1 MSKFYTFK
9 GMQRILF
16 FGIII
21 FCLSHSHAQKKTVR
35 AYFNTVQF
43 YDPEIGNYLELHF
56 QFDARSTK
64 FKASKDGLQ
73 ATVFLSI
80 EIKDSIKTVFN
91 DAYLLNSPLFID
103 SVVEDFY
110 ELRRIPLPPGIHQI
124 NLKIADQNNEKS
136 MVQGSQLLEVLD
148 LSKSFS
154 VSQLE
159 AIELAVP
166 DTSAGIFQK
175 NGFQMVPKI
184 NAYYGTQLSK
194 IPFYYEIYRNTGT
207 GQKRMF
213 LEERLIDTEEQKEIY
228 AYHQSYEIKD
238 QDAVIPKLKTIDI
251 APLPSG
257 SYAYEIALINEKD
270 SIIQTSTY
278 TFERGNF
285 SADDTLDFHNVVM
298 DPAFQA
304 SISDDSVH
312 FYLGSIL
319 PITKAAEN
327 RNIRDLLKSKDIG
340 SIRKYLQAFWLQTA
354 PTDAYTAWIKY
365 KQQVLYVQGLYK
377 TNFQQGYETDRGRV
391 YLQYGAPSTTNV
403 KEGSPSEY
411 PYEVWFYNKIGKF
424 SNRRFIFYNPDL
436 TNNAFRLLHSD
447 LIGEVKN
454 PGWSQVLS
462 RRNTVNGTVDDPNLF
477 NQRSW
482 GQNSND
488 LFRQY

>member
-1 MSKFYTFK
+1 
-9 GMQRILF
+9 MQRIFLLL
-16 FGIII
+16 IIA
-21 FCLSHSHAQKKTVR
+21 LGMNKLHAQKNSVR

-43 YDPEIGNYLELHF
+43 YDPEIGNYVELHF

-64 FKASKDGLQ
+64 FKATKDGLQ
-73 ATVFLSI
+73 AAVFLSI
-80 EIKDSIKTVFN
+80 EIKDSIKTVFS
-91 DAYLLNSPLFID
+91 DAYLLNSPFFSD

-110 ELRRIPLPPGIHQI
+110 ELRRVPIPPGIHQI
-124 NLKIADQNNEKS
+124 NLKIADQNTEKS

-148 LSKSFS
+148 LSQE
-154 VSQLE
+154 VRISQLE
-159 AIELAVP
+159 AIEIAVP
-166 DTSAGIFQK
+166 DTTEGVFQK
-175 NGFQMVPKI
+175 NGYQMVPKI
-184 NAYYGTQLSK
+184 NAYFGTQLSK
-194 IPFYYEIYRNTGT
+194 IPFYYEVYFNSIKKEQRI
-207 GQKRMF
+207 F
-213 LEERLIDTEEQKEIY
+213 LEERLIDTEAQKELY
-228 AYHQSYEIKD
+228 AYHQSSEIKER
-238 QDAVIPKLKTIDI
+238 DAVQARLKTIDI

-257 SYAYEIALINEKD
+257 AYAYEISVINEKD
-270 SIIQTSTY
+270 SFLHTSTY

-298 DPAFQA
+298 DPAFQT
-304 SISDDSVH
+304 SISDDSLH

-319 PITKAAEN
+319 PIAKAAEN
-327 RNIRDLLKSKDIG
+327 RNIRELLKSTDYG

-354 PTDAYTAWIKY
+354 PGDAYNAWIKY
-365 KQQVLYVQGLYK
+365 KQQILYVQGLYK

-391 YLQYGAPSTTNV
+391 YLQYGAPSISNL

>member
-1 MSKFYTFK
+1 
-9 GMQRILF
+9 MQRIFLLLMIGLF
-16 FGIII
+16 MNE
-21 FCLSHSHAQKKTVR
+21 LHAQKNTVR

-64 FKASKDGLQ
+64 FIASKEGLQ

-80 EIKDSIKTVFN
+80 EIKDSLKSIFN
-91 DAYLLNSPLFID
+91 DAYLLNSPLFSD

-110 ELRRIPLPPGIHQI
+110 ELRRVPLPPGIHQI
-124 NLKIADQNNEKS
+124 NLRIADQNTEKS
-136 MVQGSQLLEVLD
+136 MVQGSQLIEVLD
-148 LSKSFS
+148 LSKAASI
-154 VSQLE
+154 SQLE
-159 AIELAVP
+159 AIEIAVP
-166 DTSAGIFQK
+166 DTTEGVFQK
-175 NGFQMVPKI
+175 NGYQMVPKI
-184 NAYYGTQLSK
+184 NAYFGTQLNK
-194 IPFYYEIYRNTGT
+194 IPFYYEVYFNSTNKKQRF
-207 GQKRMF
+207 F
-213 LEERLIDTEEQKEIY
+213 LEERVIDTEAQKELF
-228 AYHQSYEIKD
+228 AYHQSYEIKERD
-238 QDAVIPKLKTIDI
+238 PVLPRLKTIDI

-257 SYAYEIALINEKD
+257 AYAYEISLINEKD
-270 SIIQTSTY
+270 SILQTSTY

-298 DPAFQA
+298 DPAFQT
-304 SISDDSVH
+304 SISDDSLH

-319 PITKAAEN
+319 PITKPAEN
-327 RNIRDLLKSKDIG
+327 RNIRELLKSKDFG

-354 PTDAYTAWIKY
+354 PGNAYNAWIRY
-365 KQQVLYVQGLYK
+365 KEQVLYVQGLYK

-391 YLQYGAPSTTNV
+391 YLQYGAPSTTNI

>member
-1 MSKFYTFK
+1 MSNFCTFK
-9 GMQRILF
+9 DMQRTFLLLIIVLGMHSLF
-16 FGIII
+16 
-21 FCLSHSHAQKKTVR
+21 AQKNAVR

-64 FKASKDGLQ
+64 FKATKDGLQ

-80 EIKDSIKTVFN
+80 EIKDSIKTVFS
-91 DAYLLNSPLFID
+91 DAYLLNSPLFSD
-103 SVVEDFY
+103 SIVEDFY
-110 ELRRIPLPPGIHQI
+110 ELRRVPLPPGIHQI
-124 NLKIADQNNEKS
+124 NLKIADQNTEKS
-136 MVQGSQLLEVLD
+136 MVQGSQLIEVLD
-148 LSKSFS
+148 LSKSAS
-154 VSQLE
+154 ISHLE
-159 AIELAVP
+159 AIEIAVP
-166 DTSAGIFQK
+166 DTTEGVFQK
-175 NGFQMVPKI
+175 NGYQMVPKI
-184 NAYYGTQLSK
+184 NAYFGTQLSK
-194 IPFYYEIYRNTGT
+194 IPFYYEVYFNSTNKQQRF
-207 GQKRMF
+207 F
-213 LEERLIDTEEQKEIY
+213 LEERVIDTEAQKELY
-228 AYHQSYEIKD
+228 AYHQSYEIKERNP
-238 QDAVIPKLKTIDI
+238 VIPRLKTIDI

-257 SYAYEIALINEKD
+257 AYAYEVSLINEKD
-270 SIIQTSTY
+270 SVLQTSTY

-298 DPAFQA
+298 DPAFQT
-304 SISDDSVH
+304 SISDDSLH

-319 PITKAAEN
+319 PIAKAAEN
-327 RNIRDLLKSKDIG
+327 RNIRELLKSKDFG
-340 SIRKYLQAFWLQTA
+340 AIRKYLQAFWNQTA
-354 PTDAYTAWIKY
+354 PGDAYQAWIKY

-377 TNFQQGYETDRGRV
+377 TNFQHGYETDRGRV
-391 YLQYGAPSTTNV
+391 YLQYGAPSISNL

>member
-1 MSKFYTFK
+1 MI
-9 GMQRILF
+9 GLF
-16 FGIII
+16 MNE
-21 FCLSHSHAQKKTVR
+21 LHAQKNTVR

-64 FKASKDGLQ
+64 FIASKEGLQ

-80 EIKDSIKTVFN
+80 EIKDSLKSIFN
-91 DAYLLNSPLFID
+91 DAYLLNSPLFSD

-110 ELRRIPLPPGIHQI
+110 ELRRVPLPPGIHQI
-124 NLKIADQNNEKS
+124 NLRIADQNTEKS
-136 MVQGSQLLEVLD
+136 MVQGSQLIEVLD
-148 LSKSFS
+148 LSKAASI
-154 VSQLE
+154 SQLE
-159 AIELAVP
+159 AIEIAVP
-166 DTSAGIFQK
+166 DTTEGVFQK
-175 NGFQMVPKI
+175 NGYQMVPKI
-184 NAYYGTQLSK
+184 NAYFGTQLNK
-194 IPFYYEIYRNTGT
+194 IPFYYEVYFNSTNKKQRF
-207 GQKRMF
+207 F
-213 LEERLIDTEEQKEIY
+213 LEERVIDTEAQKELF
-228 AYHQSYEIKD
+228 AYHQSYEIKERD
-238 QDAVIPKLKTIDI
+238 PVLPRLKTIDI
-251 APLPSG
+251 AQLPSG
-257 SYAYEIALINEKD
+257 AYAYEISLINEKD
-270 SIIQTSTY
+270 SILQTSTY

-298 DPAFQA
+298 DPAFQT
-304 SISDDSVH
+304 SISDDSLH

-319 PITKAAEN
+319 PITKPAEN
-327 RNIRDLLKSKDIG
+327 RNIRELLKSKDFG

-354 PTDAYTAWIKY
+354 PGNAYNAWIRY
-365 KQQVLYVQGLYK
+365 KEQVLYVQGLYK

-391 YLQYGAPSTTNV
+391 YLQYGAPSTTNI

>member
-1 MSKFYTFK
+1 
-9 GMQRILF
+9 
-16 FGIII
+16 
-21 FCLSHSHAQKKTVR
+21 
-35 AYFNTVQF
+35 
-43 YDPEIGNYLELHF
+43 
-56 QFDARSTK
+56 
-64 FKASKDGLQ
+64 
-73 ATVFLSI
+73 
-80 EIKDSIKTVFN
+80 
-91 DAYLLNSPLFID
+91 
-103 SVVEDFY
+103 
-110 ELRRIPLPPGIHQI
+110 
-124 NLKIADQNNEKS
+124 
-136 MVQGSQLLEVLD
+136 
-148 LSKSFS
+148 
-154 VSQLE
+154 
-159 AIELAVP
+159 
-166 DTSAGIFQK
+166 
-175 NGFQMVPKI
+175 
-184 NAYYGTQLSK
+184 
-194 IPFYYEIYRNTGT
+194 
-207 GQKRMF
+207 
-213 LEERLIDTEEQKEIY
+213 
-228 AYHQSYEIKD
+228 
-238 QDAVIPKLKTIDI
+238 
-251 APLPSG
+251 
-257 SYAYEIALINEKD
+257 
-270 SIIQTSTY
+270 
-278 TFERGNF
+278 
-285 SADDTLDFHNVVM
+285 M